1 MKFWEGLAQLTL
13 KKWEVLKQPR
23 EPLAAA
29 WSGQSDNAWD
39 QDTLRFQ
46 RRRSTSSCINYS
58 SVSAV
63 VHLALR
69 FQVVS
74 ATKYNIGTK

>member
-13 KKWEVLKQPR
+13 KKWEVLEQPR
-23 EPLAAA
+23 EPLAAL
-29 WSGQSDNAWD
+29 WSRQSVNAWD

-46 RRRSTSSCINYS
+46 TRRSTSTCINYS

-63 VHLALR
+63 VNLAPR
-69 FQVVS
+69 FQVVN
-74 ATKYNIGTK
+74 AIKYNIGTK